1 MNTKTEQLGANQLG
15 LIIEIEPAD
24 YAPGVDKAIKDFRH
38 KASVPGFRQ
47 GMVPIGV
54 VKKMH
59 GAAIKADV
67 VNKIIVD
74 ELHKYLTDNK
84 ISYLGEPI
92 LNHEKSTSDFE
103 VENNNFMFFFEIGL
117 QPVIDWSKTKFNEIT
132 EFLVEPT
139 DEQVNNEISYLTR
152 QYGTLSEPTEVAD
165 EDLMYGNITRVS
177 TPEVEAFESTI
188 FLQAIEN
195 KKIKKE
201 FIGKKAGDSLTLDL
215 KKAFDKK
222 NSDIA
227 KTLKIKEEEVADA
240 DTNINF
246 EITRISRITPSEIN
260 EELYAKIFPGENFAS
275 EADFIAKVK
284 TQLSSQ
290 FAESTR
296 QKFMN
301 DAITELVNNV
311 EVDVPHD
318 FMKKW
323 LIQSNKETTAEIVDA
338 EYEKS
343 LDSIKWQLI
352 ENKLV
357 QDNGINVSRQDIKDF
372 IMDFFRNNYFKN
384 STDEDLEERLST
396 LAESSMKQEKD
407 VKNIYDQLFDKK
419 IEAALRGVL
428 PVTQKSVTSE
438 QFMEM
443 VSKK

>member
-1 MNTKTEQLGANQLG
+1 MNTRTEQSGSNQLG

-24 YAPGVDKAIKDFRH
+24 YTSGVEKAIKEFRT

-47 GMVPIGV
+47 GMVPAGV

-59 GAAIKADV
+59 GPAIKADV
-67 VNKIIVD
+67 INKLIVD

-103 VENNNFMFFFEIGL
+103 AENNNFTFVFEIGL
-117 QPVIDWSKTKFNEIT
+117 QPEIDLTKVKFDKVVEYAVEPNEEQIKNEI
-132 EFLVEPT
+132 
-139 DEQVNNEISYLTR
+139 DYLTR
-152 QYGTLSEPTEVAD
+152 QYGTLSEPTETAD
-165 EDLMYGNITRVS
+165 EDLIYGNITRVA

-201 FIGKKAGDSLTLDL
+201 FIGKKAGDVISVDL

-222 NSDIA
+222 DSDVA
-227 KTLKIKEEEVADA
+227 KTLKIKEEEVATA

-246 EITRISRITPSEIN
+246 EITRISRITPSEMN
-260 EELYAKIFPGENFAS
+260 EEFFAKVFKDETIANEEEFL
-275 EADFIAKVK
+275 AKVK
-284 TQLSSQ
+284 TQLTSQ
-290 FAESTR
+290 FSESTR

-301 DAITELVNNV
+301 DAITELVKK
-311 EVDVPHD
+311 VDIDIPHD

-323 LIQSNKETTAEIVDA
+323 LLESNKETTAEIVDA

-357 QDNGINVSRQDIKDF
+357 ADNGINITRQDIKDF
-372 IMDFFRNNYFKN
+372 IINFFRSNYFQN
-384 STDEDLEERLST
+384 STEEDLEERLST
-396 LAESSMKQEKD
+396 LAESSMKTEKD

-419 IEAALRGVL
+419 IEEALRATM
-428 PVTQKSVTSE
+428 PVELKSVTSE
-438 QFMEM
+438 QFMEL

>member
-419 IEAALRGVL
+419 IEEALRGVL